1 MILICPH
8 IYKLTLELPIIR
20 LPEVNQFSPNLIK
33 LTLKNLQLENDPMP
47 TLEKLP
53 KLRVLSID
61 YHSFT
66 GDEMVC
72 SRGGFPRLES
82 LELSGLRNLKEW
94 KVEKSAL
101 PRLAYLTIRLCRRLR
116 RVPDGLKNIKTL
128 NEMGLQVDMIKDKF
142 NNLRSGIVLTSPYRI
157 NEHCVLLKER
167 LLGKARKSFLEKLK
181 ESKYRRQIFA
191 AAMQLYENEAIWNLN
206 VYTIGAIVEKIE
218 YDVKHRIRGIS
229 IEYDVDWKVRSSF
242 NVGLNLWWLLP
253 IISYNS
259 VQFSLVTDQNHQM
272 ADAVVSF
279 VIERLGD
286 LLIDEAKFLYGVE
299 AQVGNA
305 QIKLQCMSAFLKDAD
320 AWVTNGNER
329 VRLLV
334 VQIRENSY
342 ALEDVIETY
351 VLKVSSSHGTIKR
364 ALKGCVRII
373 DVHKVG
379 SEIETISSKIDTWTS
394 QLEALGV
401 QRSIDKADEA
411 SSSSYVQQQRKLRQA
426 YSYVEDNH
434 VVGFHKDI
442 QELVALLT
450 EKENPHKHKVISVCG
465 MGGLG
470 KTTLARKVYQHPHVR
485 THFDC
490 YAWASISQQCN
501 IRQVLEGIYFAFT
514 SPTDA
519 QRNHIRNLTDD
530 ELAREL
536 YDFQKQ
542 KKCLVVLDD
551 IWNPTTW
558 DLLQH
563 AFPTTT
569 QGDAHSKILLTT
581 RNKDVALHADPH
593 GFIHEPHFLNDK
605 ESWELFQNKCYSIGT
620 DPSDSNDD
628 EERKNELAVEMLK
641 KCSGLPLAII
651 VLAGLL
657 SKKHTIRDWEQ
668 LKANVIRCI
677 GQGDQ
682 QHDVDSNYRGVSGV
696 LGLSYSELPRH
707 LKPCFLYL
715 ARYAEDVPIRAKEL
729 CLVLIAEGFI
739 SPRRGPVE
747 TLEEVAYDWLCEL
760 VERSMIQVKE
770 MSSTEGRIKSFCIHD
785 LMRDLCVSKAQ
796 EENFL
801 HFTDWQSKG
810 EQPIEANVRRVS
822 IYDNGNID
830 GSDFIHMFRNNDG
843 SLRCL
848 ALQGGKI
855 EYRKRVLRHA
865 CNHFLKLRVL
875 IIGHQYAISTLKL
888 PKEIGNLIHLRLLS
902 IPDWEIKKIPS
913 SFGNLRCLQ
922 TLRVQNTSDIIIPS
936 SMCKLEQ
943 LRHLDFFGRVIK
955 FGNFLRSTKSRN
967 LQTLVGIGT
976 KDLLLTDLLQ
986 LESLKKLGI
995 DVDGNFDRFLHN
1007 PQTLT
1012 FTRLF
1017 SLQISNTFE
1026 KIDIVPLI
1034 LSCPHIYKLS
1044 VDSAILRLP
1053 QVNQF
1058 SPNLIKLMLFD
1069 LRLEDDPMPTLEKL
1083 PKLRS
1088 LVIAHGSFM
1097 GEEMVCSRGGFPRL
1111 ESLHLG
1117 LDYLKE
1123 WKVEESALPTLA
1135 YLRIGY
1141 CWELRRVPDGVRNIV
1156 TLNEIVI
1163 EHMPKK
1169 FKKRM
1174 EEGGDDFHKVNHVP
1188 SRVFIE
1194 CDED

>member
-1 MILICPH
+1 
-8 IYKLTLELPIIR
+8 
-20 LPEVNQFSPNLIK
+20 
-33 LTLKNLQLENDPMP
+33 
-47 TLEKLP
+47 
-53 KLRVLSID
+53 
-61 YHSFT
+61 
-66 GDEMVC
+66 
-72 SRGGFPRLES
+72 
-82 LELSGLRNLKEW
+82 
-94 KVEKSAL
+94 
-101 PRLAYLTIRLCRRLR
+101 
-116 RVPDGLKNIKTL
+116 
-128 NEMGLQVDMIKDKF
+128 
-142 NNLRSGIVLTSPYRI
+142 
-157 NEHCVLLKER
+157 
-167 LLGKARKSFLEKLK
+167 
-181 ESKYRRQIFA
+181 
-191 AAMQLYENEAIWNLN
+191 
-206 VYTIGAIVEKIE
+206 
-218 YDVKHRIRGIS
+218 
-229 IEYDVDWKVRSSF
+229 
-242 NVGLNLWWLLP
+242 
-253 IISYNS
+253 
-259 VQFSLVTDQNHQM
+259 M

-305 QIKLQCMSAFLKDAD
+305 KIKLQCMSAFLKDAD

-351 VLKVSSSHGTIKR
+351 VLKVASSHGTIKR
-364 ALKGCVRII
+364 ALKWCVRII

-379 SEIETISSKIDTWTS
+379 SEIERISSNIDTWTS

-401 QRSIDKADEA
+401 HRSIHKADEA
-411 SSSSYVQQQRKLRQA
+411 SSSSYVQHQRKLRQA

-501 IRQVLEGIYFAFT
+501 TRQVLEGIYFAFT

-551 IWNPTTW
+551 IWTTTTW

-581 RNKDVALHADPH
+581 RNKVVALHADPH
-593 GFIHEPHFLNDK
+593 GFIHEPHLLNDK

-657 SKKHTIRDWEQ
+657 SNKHTIRDWE
-668 LKANVIRCI
+668 LMKANVILCI
-677 GQGDQ
+677 GEGDQ

-715 ARYAEDVPIRAKEL
+715 ARYAEDVPIRVKEL

-739 SPRRGPVE
+739 SPRRRGSME
-747 TLEEVAYDWLCEL
+747 TLEEVAYNWLCEL

-801 HFTDWQSKG
+801 HFTDWQNKR

-822 IYDNGNID
+822 IYRNRTID
-830 GSDFIHMFRNNDG
+830 GSDFIHMFRNKDG

-848 ALQGGKI
+848 ALYCERI
-855 EYRKRVLRHA
+855 EKRKRILRHA

-875 IIGHQYAISTLKL
+875 IIGHYGFSDTLKL

-902 IPDWEIKKIPS
+902 ILNWRIKEIPS

-922 TLRVQNTSDIIIPS
+922 TLRVGTQDNFIIPS
-936 SMCKLEQ
+936 SMWKLEQ
-943 LRHLDFFGRVIK
+943 LRHLHFCGGDIK
-955 FGNFLRSTKSRN
+955 FGKFLRSTKSRN
-967 LQTLVGIGT
+967 LQTLVGIDT
-976 KDLLLTDLLQ
+976 EDLLLSDLLQ

-995 DVDGNFDRFLHN
+995 CVNGNFETFLHN
-1007 PQTLT
+1007 PQSLT
-1012 FTRLF
+1012 FTHLF
-1017 SLQISNTFE
+1017 SLLVVNSDDSDKE
-1026 KIDIVPLI
+1026 IDIVPLI
-1034 LSCPHIYKLS
+1034 LSCPHIYKLRLS
-1044 VDSAILRLP
+1044 SPIVRLP
-1053 QVNQF
+1053 EVNQF
-1058 SPNLIKLMLFD
+1058 SPNLIKLTLFG
-1069 LRLEDDPMPTLEKL
+1069 LELKDDPMPTLEKL
-1083 PKLRS
+1083 PKLRV
-1088 LVIAHGSFM
+1088 LMIGYDSFK
-1097 GEEMVCSRGGFPRL
+1097 GDEMVCSRGGFPRL
-1111 ESLHLG
+1111 ESLQLSG
-1117 LDYLKE
+1117 LTNLKE
-1123 WKVEESALPTLA
+1123 WKVEESALPTLV
-1135 YLRIGY
+1135 YLRI
-1141 CWELRRVPDGVRNIV
+1141 CDCRELRRVPDGVRNIV
-1156 TLNEIVI
+1156 TLNEMVI
-1163 EHMPKK
+1163 DYMPKK
-1169 FKKRM
+1169 FKERM

-1188 SRVFIE
+1188 SRVFIL
-1194 CDED
+1194 CD

>member
-1 MILICPH
+1 MFLDH
-8 IYKLTLELPIIR
+8 IIP
-20 LPEVNQFSPNLIK
+20 
-33 LTLKNLQLENDPMP
+33 
-47 TLEKLP
+47 
-53 KLRVLSID
+53 
-61 YHSFT
+61 
-66 GDEMVC
+66 
-72 SRGGFPRLES
+72 
-82 LELSGLRNLKEW
+82 
-94 KVEKSAL
+94 
-101 PRLAYLTIRLCRRLR
+101 
-116 RVPDGLKNIKTL
+116 
-128 NEMGLQVDMIKDKF
+128 
-142 NNLRSGIVLTSPYRI
+142 
-157 NEHCVLLKER
+157 
-167 LLGKARKSFLEKLK
+167 
-181 ESKYRRQIFA
+181 
-191 AAMQLYENEAIWNLN
+191 
-206 VYTIGAIVEKIE
+206 
-218 YDVKHRIRGIS
+218 
-229 IEYDVDWKVRSSF
+229 
-242 NVGLNLWWLLP
+242 
-253 IISYNS
+253 YNS
-259 VQFSLVTDQNHQM
+259 IQSNLVTEKNHQM
-272 ADAVVSF
+272 ADAIVSF

-286 LLIDEAKFLYGVE
+286 LVISEAQFLHGVE

-320 AWVTNGNER
+320 ACVRNGDER

-334 VQIRENSY
+334 VQIRENSLD
-342 ALEDVIETY
+342 LEDVIETY
-351 VLKVSSSHGTIKR
+351 VLKVTLKR
-364 ALKGCVRII
+364 NEGLLKRCICIFRKGI

-379 SEIETISSKIDTWTS
+379 SEIERISSNIDTWTS
-394 QLEALGV
+394 QLDALGV
-401 QRSIDKADEA
+401 HRSIHNAAEA
-411 SSSSYVQQQRKLRQA
+411 SSSSYVQQQRQLRQA
-426 YSYVEDNH
+426 YSYVEDNNI
-434 VVGFHKDI
+434 VGFGKDI
-442 QELVALLT
+442 EELVTLLT
-450 EKENPHKHKVISVCG
+450 EKENSRKHKVISVCG

-470 KTTLARKVYQHPHVR
+470 KTTLARKVYQHPDVR
-485 THFDC
+485 EHFDC

-501 IRQVLEGIYFAFT
+501 TRNVFEAIYFAFT
-514 SPTDA
+514 SPTKE
-519 QRNHIRNLTDD
+519 RREEIKMMRDD
-530 ELAREL
+530 ELAKEL
-536 YDFQKQ
+536 YNFQKQ

-551 IWNPTTW
+551 IWTTETW
-558 DLLQH
+558 DLLKH
-563 AFPTTT
+563 AFPITT
-569 QGDAHSKILLTT
+569 QGDTLHSKILLTT
-581 RNKDVALHADPH
+581 RNKVVALHADPH
-593 GFIHEPHFLNDK
+593 GFIHEPHLLNDK

-628 EERKNELAVEMLK
+628 EERKKELAVEMLK

-657 SKKHTIRDWEQ
+657 SKKHTIHDWE
-668 LKANVIRCI
+668 LMKANVILCI

-682 QHDVDSNYRGVSGV
+682 QHDVHSNYRGVSGV

-715 ARYAEDVPIRAKEL
+715 ARYAEDVLISAKVL

-739 SPRRGPVE
+739 SRRRGSVE

-801 HFTDWQSKG
+801 HFTDWQNKRQ
-810 EQPIEANVRRVS
+810 EPIETKVRRVS
-822 IYDNGNID
+822 IYDNGDID
-830 GSDFIHMFRNNDG
+830 GSDFIHMFRNKDG

-848 ALQGGKI
+848 ALYGGKI

-875 IIGHQYAISTLKL
+875 IIVHQYDISTLNL

-922 TLRVQNTSDIIIPS
+922 TLRVSTEDNIIIPS

-943 LRHLDFFGRVIK
+943 LRHLHFSGRVIK

-976 KDLLLTDLLQ
+976 KDLLLSDLLQ

-995 DVDGNFDRFLHN
+995 YVDGNFERFLHN

-1017 SLQISNTFE
+1017 SLQVKNRSVIDT
-1026 KIDIVPLI
+1026 IDIVPLI

-1044 VDSAILRLP
+1044 VLSSIVRLP
-1053 QVNQF
+1053 EVNQF
-1058 SPNLIKLMLFD
+1058 SPNLIKLRLFD

-1083 PKLRS
+1083 PKLRV
-1088 LVIAHGSFM
+1088 LAIDPRSFT
-1097 GEEMVCSRGGFPRL
+1097 GDEMVCSRGGFPRL
-1111 ESLHLG
+1111 ESLRLYC
-1117 LDYLKE
+1117 LENLKE

-1135 YLRIGY
+1135 YLTIRF
-1141 CWELRRVPDGVRNIV
+1141 CTKLRRVPDELTNIV
-1156 TLNEIVI
+1156 TLNEMVI
-1163 EHMPKK
+1163 SCMPKK
-1169 FKKRM
+1169 FKERM

>member
-1 MILICPH
+1 
-8 IYKLTLELPIIR
+8 
-20 LPEVNQFSPNLIK
+20 
-33 LTLKNLQLENDPMP
+33 
-47 TLEKLP
+47 
-53 KLRVLSID
+53 
-61 YHSFT
+61 
-66 GDEMVC
+66 
-72 SRGGFPRLES
+72 
-82 LELSGLRNLKEW
+82 
-94 KVEKSAL
+94 
-101 PRLAYLTIRLCRRLR
+101 
-116 RVPDGLKNIKTL
+116 
-128 NEMGLQVDMIKDKF
+128 
-142 NNLRSGIVLTSPYRI
+142 
-157 NEHCVLLKER
+157 
-167 LLGKARKSFLEKLK
+167 
-181 ESKYRRQIFA
+181 
-191 AAMQLYENEAIWNLN
+191 
-206 VYTIGAIVEKIE
+206 
-218 YDVKHRIRGIS
+218 
-229 IEYDVDWKVRSSF
+229 
-242 NVGLNLWWLLP
+242 
-253 IISYNS
+253 
-259 VQFSLVTDQNHQM
+259 M

-286 LLIDEAKFLYGVE
+286 LVISEAEFLHGIKG
-299 AQVGNA
+299 QVGKA
-305 QIKLQCMSAFLKDAD
+305 KIKLQCMSAFLKDTD
-320 AWVTNGNER
+320 AWVRNGADER

-334 VQIRENSY
+334 VQVRENAY

-351 VLKVSSSHGTIKR
+351 VFKVASSSNHGTMRR
-364 ALKGCVRII
+364 ALKWCVGII
-373 DVHKVG
+373 DVYKVG
-379 SEIETISSKIDTWTS
+379 SKIKKISSSIDTWTS
-394 QLEALGV
+394 ELEALGV
-401 QRSIDKADEA
+401 HRSLGNAIEA
-411 SSSSYVQQQRKLRQA
+411 SSSYVQKQKELRKA
-426 YSYVEDNH
+426 YSYVEDN
-434 VVGFHKDI
+434 VIVGFDKDI
-442 QELVALLT
+442 QDLVALLT
-450 EKENPHKHKVISVCG
+450 EKEDPDKHKVISVYG

-470 KTTLARKVYQHPHVR
+470 KTTLARKVYQHPQVR

-501 IRQVLEGIYFAFT
+501 RRDVLETILSGFT
-514 SPTDA
+514 SQIDA
-519 QRNHIRNLTDD
+519 ERNRIKNLSDD
-530 ELAREL
+530 ELARKVHN
-536 YDFQKQ
+536 FQKQ
-542 KKCLVVLDD
+542 NKCLVVLDD
-551 IWNPTTW
+551 IWTTTTW
-558 DLLQH
+558 DLLKH
-563 AFPTTT
+563 AFPT
-569 QGDAHSKILLTT
+569 QGDTHSRILLTT
-581 RNKDVALHADPH
+581 RNKVVALHADPH

-628 EERKNELAVEMLK
+628 EERKKELAVEMLK

-657 SKKHTIRDWEQ
+657 SKKHTIRDWE
-668 LKANVIRCI
+668 LMKANVILCI

-682 QHDVDSNYRGVSGV
+682 QHDVDSNYRGVLGV

-739 SPRRGPVE
+739 SPRRGSVE

-770 MSSTEGRIKSFCIHD
+770 MSSTEGRIKSFCMHD

-801 HFTDWQSKG
+801 HFTDWQNKG

-875 IIGHQYAISTLKL
+875 IIGHQYAFSDTLKL

-902 IPDWEIKKIPS
+902 ILDWRIKEIPS

-922 TLRVQNTSDIIIPS
+922 TLRVSTEDNIIIPS

-943 LRHLDFFGRVIK
+943 LRHLHFSDWGIK

-995 DVDGNFDRFLHN
+995 HVDGNFDRFLHN

-1012 FTRLF
+1012 FNRLL
-1017 SLQISNTFE
+1017 SLQVSSEIGVN

-1044 VDSAILRLP
+1044 VLSSIVRLP
-1053 QVNQF
+1053 EVNQF
-1058 SPNLIKLMLFD
+1058 SPNLIKLRLFR

-1083 PKLRS
+1083 PKLRV
-1088 LVIAHGSFM
+1088 LIIDYDSFM
-1097 GEEMVCSRGGFPRL
+1097 GDEMVCSRGGFPRL
-1111 ESLHLG
+1111 ERVESGGECIAYTCLFAYSRMQG
-1117 LDYLKE
+1117 I
-1123 WKVEESALPTLA
+1123 EESS
-1135 YLRIGY
+1135 R
-1141 CWELRRVPDGVRNIV
+1141 WS
-1156 TLNEIVI
+1156 
-1163 EHMPKK
+1163 KK
-1169 FKKRM
+1169 
-1174 EEGGDDFHKVNHVP
+1174 H
-1188 SRVFIE
+1188 
-1194 CDED
+1194 CYTQ

>member
-1 MILICPH
+1 
-8 IYKLTLELPIIR
+8 
-20 LPEVNQFSPNLIK
+20 
-33 LTLKNLQLENDPMP
+33 
-47 TLEKLP
+47 
-53 KLRVLSID
+53 
-61 YHSFT
+61 
-66 GDEMVC
+66 
-72 SRGGFPRLES
+72 
-82 LELSGLRNLKEW
+82 
-94 KVEKSAL
+94 
-101 PRLAYLTIRLCRRLR
+101 
-116 RVPDGLKNIKTL
+116 
-128 NEMGLQVDMIKDKF
+128 
-142 NNLRSGIVLTSPYRI
+142 
-157 NEHCVLLKER
+157 
-167 LLGKARKSFLEKLK
+167 
-181 ESKYRRQIFA
+181 
-191 AAMQLYENEAIWNLN
+191 
-206 VYTIGAIVEKIE
+206 
-218 YDVKHRIRGIS
+218 
-229 IEYDVDWKVRSSF
+229 
-242 NVGLNLWWLLP
+242 
-253 IISYNS
+253 
-259 VQFSLVTDQNHQM
+259 M

-279 VIERLGD
+279 VIKRLGD
-286 LLIDEAKFLYGVE
+286 LLIDEAKFLYGVK

-320 AWVTNGNER
+320 AWVRNGDDR

-334 VQIRENSY
+334 VQIRENSLD
-342 ALEDVIETY
+342 LEDVIETY
-351 VLKVSSSHGTIKR
+351 VFKV
-364 ALKGCVRII
+364 ALKRNEGVLKRSINIFREGI

-379 SEIETISSKIDTWTS
+379 TEIERISSNIDTWTS

-401 QRSIDKADEA
+401 QRSIHKADEA
-411 SSSSYVQQQRKLRQA
+411 SSSSYVQQQRQLRQA
-426 YSYVEDNH
+426 YSFVEDNV
-434 VVGFHKDI
+434 VVGFDKDI
-442 QELVALLT
+442 KELVALLT

-501 IRQVLEGIYFAFT
+501 TRNVFEEVYFAFT
-514 SPTDA
+514 SPTKE
-519 QRNHIRNLTDD
+519 RREEIKNLSDV

-551 IWNPTTW
+551 IWTATTW
-558 DLLQH
+558 DLLKH
-563 AFPTTT
+563 VFPTTT
-569 QGDAHSKILLTT
+569 QGDTLHSKILLTT
-581 RNKDVALHADPH
+581 RNKVVAFHADPH
-593 GFIHEPHFLNDK
+593 GFIHEPHFLNDE
-605 ESWELFQNKCYSIGT
+605 ESWKLFQNKCYSIGT

-628 EERKNELAVEMLK
+628 EERKKELAVEMLK

-657 SKKHTIRDWEQ
+657 SKKQTIRDWE
-668 LKANVIRCI
+668 LMKANVILCI
-677 GQGDQ
+677 GEGDQ

-715 ARYAEDVPIRAKEL
+715 ARYPEDVPIRAKKL

-760 VERSMIQVKE
+760 VERSMIQVKK

-801 HFTDWQSKG
+801 HFTDWQNKG

-875 IIGHQYAISTLKL
+875 IIVHQYDISTLNL

-902 IPDWEIKKIPS
+902 ILHWEIKKIPS

-922 TLRVQNTSDIIIPS
+922 TLRVWTEDNIIIPS

-943 LRHLDFFGRVIK
+943 LRHLHFSGRVIK

-967 LQTLVGIGT
+967 LQTLVGIAT

-995 DVDGNFDRFLHN
+995 YVDGNFDRFLHN

-1012 FTRLF
+1012 FTRLQ
-1017 SLQISNTFE
+1017 SLQIRNTFE

-1034 LSCPHIYKLS
+1034 LSCPHINKLS
-1044 VDSAILRLP
+1044 VYSPIVRLP
-1053 QVNQF
+1053 EVNQF
-1058 SPNLIKLMLFD
+1058 SPNLIKLRLFD

-1083 PKLRS
+1083 PKLRV
-1088 LVIAHGSFM
+1088 LRIDYHSFM
-1097 GEEMVCSRGGFPRL
+1097 GDEMVCSRGGFPRL
-1111 ESLHLG
+1111 ESLRLFC
-1117 LDYLKE
+1117 LKNLKE

-1135 YLRIGY
+1135 YLTIWGCRG
-1141 CWELRRVPDGVRNIV
+1141 LRRVPDGVRNIV
-1156 TLNEIVI
+1156 TLNEITI
-1163 EHMPKK
+1163 KRMPKK
-1169 FKKRM
+1169 FKERM
-1174 EEGGDDFHKVNHVP
+1174 EQGGDDFHKVNHVP
-1188 SRVFIE
+1188 SRVFID
-1194 CDED
+1194 CDTD